1 MSLYTFHDSVTSS
14 GGVNYR
20 GRGWTPEL
28 WNSIPFPVIRDNP
41 ALGFT
46 AFDDFIGTHTGTTT
60 TGVGG
65 AYTLTAIAGTP
76 TIAMD
81 NAHGGTA
88 TATAAAATDTHGF
101 IINPGSATA
110 AFVTPAAGRRI
121 AFEILVKQTL
131 QTVTLGSCF
140 IGLATQATGMSTT
153 GALTANDYI
162 GFQCL
167 DSDDLKFTYLNQG
180 ATLYVDS
187 TKITDVVS
195 AQYYR
200 LGFLIDGL
208 NSVTPYINGTRLTPI
223 VATSTKSIPD
233 AVMNVTWQDVSGG
246 GTGTPTMTVDWWR
259 FACYEENQT
268 YLISTY

>member
-1 MSLYTFHDSVTSS
+1 MYTSLDPVTTSAS
-14 GGVNYR
+14 VNYR
-20 GRGWTPEL
+20 GRGWTPDL
-28 WNSIPFPVIRDNP
+28 WQNIPFPVIRDNP
-41 ALGFT
+41 RLGFT
-46 AFDDFIGTHTGTTT
+46 YFNDFVGEHTGTTT

-65 AYTLTAIAGTP
+65 GFTLTAIAGAP

-81 NAHGGTA
+81 NAHGGTV
-88 TATAAAATDTHGF
+88 TATASAATDTHGF

-110 AFVTPAAGRRI
+110 ACVTPAVGRTI

-131 QTVTLGSCF
+131 QTVTLGSSF
-140 IGLATQATGMSTT
+140 IGLATQAGGMTTT
-153 GALTANDYI
+153 GALTAADYI
-162 GFQCL
+162 GFQAL

-208 NSVTPYINGTRLTPI
+208 SNVTPYINGARLTTI
-223 VATSTKSIPD
+223 AATSAKSLPD
-233 AVMNVTWQDVSGG
+233 AVMNLTWQAVSGG
-246 GTGTPTMTVDWWR
+246 GTGTPTMTVDWVR
-259 FACYEENQT
+259 FACYEEPAT
-268 YLISTY
+268 SVISTY

>member
-1 MSLYTFHDSVTSS
+1 MTMHTFHDTVVTSS
-14 GGVNYR
+14 GVNYR
-20 GRGWTPEL
+20 GRGFTPNL
-28 WNSIPFPVIRDNP
+28 WNNIPFPAIRNNP
-41 ALGFT
+41 GLGFT
-46 AFDDFIGTHTGTTT
+46 FFDDFIGTHTGTTT

-81 NAHGGTA
+81 NAHGGTC

-110 AFVTPAAGRRI
+110 ACWTPAAGRKI

-140 IGLATQATGMSTT
+140 LGFATQATGMTTT
-153 GALTANDYI
+153 GALTATDYI

-167 DSDDLKFTYLNQG
+167 DSASLKFTYLNSG

-187 TKITDVVS
+187 TAITTVVTT
-195 AQYYR
+195 QWYR

-208 NSVTPYINGTRLTPI
+208 ASVTPYINGTRLTTI
-223 VATSTKSIPD
+223 AATSTKSIPD
-233 AVMNVTWQDVSGG
+233 AVMALTWQAVSGG
-246 GTGTPTMTVDWWR
+246 GTGTPTMTVDWVR
-259 FACYEENQT
+259 AACYEEQET
-268 YLISTY
+268 AIISTY